1 MNSPRDD
8 EHIVLVDDNGREL
21 GIAPKLASHHDKTPL
36 HKAFS
41 CYVFD
46 EAGRLL
52 VTQRAHHKKVWP
64 GVWTNSFCGHPRRD
78 ETDEAAIARRATQEL
93 GAHVRD
99 ITPILPHYRY
109 TTLPFNGI
117 VENELCPVYVAL
129 LENDIAENPDE
140 VHKAEWLEWDQYAHD
155 VKTNPEKY
163 SYWAIDQL
171 AQLETSPAFHAWLA
185 RLSPNK
191 N

>member
-1 MNSPRDD
+1 MSLPQDD
-8 EHIVLVDDNGREL
+8 EHIVLVDEDGHEL
-21 GIAPKLASHHDKTPL
+21 GIAPKLASHHDQTPL

-64 GVWTNSFCGHPRRD
+64 SVWTNSFCGHPRRG
-78 ETDEAAIARRATQEL
+78 ETDEAAIRRRAEHEL
-93 GAHVRD
+93 GATVRD
-99 ITPILPHYRY
+99 ITVILPRYRY
-109 TTLPFNGI
+109 KTPPYNSI

-129 LENDIAENPDE
+129 REGDIAKNPDE
-140 VHKAEWLEWDQYAHD
+140 VHATEWVDWHQYVHD
-155 VKTNPEKY
+155 VTTHPGNY

-171 AQLETSPAFHAWLA
+171 AQLQASDVFNAWLA
-185 RLSPNK
+185 QFNTK
-191 N
+191 